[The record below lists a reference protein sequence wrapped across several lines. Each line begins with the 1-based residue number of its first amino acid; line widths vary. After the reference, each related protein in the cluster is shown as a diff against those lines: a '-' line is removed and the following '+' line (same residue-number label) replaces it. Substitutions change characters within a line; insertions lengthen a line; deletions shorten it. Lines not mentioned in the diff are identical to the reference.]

1 MRYLLIALLL
11 TCGCGEEAEEK
22 VSPECEVTEVTTDLT
37 FPEPDSE
44 GFWIKGQEYKP
55 PPPPIER
62 GYRIDIETT
71 PQGKF
76 EVRYIGSGMLNETT
90 YYVDRLGEI
99 RATPEAM
106 NKAGYEGIPTEIRFH
121 H

>member
-11 TCGCGEEAEEK
+11 TCGCGEEAEKAEE
-22 VSPECEVTEVTTDLT
+22 VAPECKVTTDLT
-37 FPEPDSE
+37 FPEPASS
-44 GFWIKGQEYKP
+44 GFWIKGQKYEP

-106 NKAGYEGIPTEIRFH
+106 DKAGYEGIPMEINFN
-121 H
+121 